1 MPRSVY
7 LPQRHMSASPREQFG
22 QPSGL
27 RTLAT
32 TAADSESCA
41 IFPFARRAGRLTR
54 PKLSC
59 PRIKKSEPGGAS
71 PYSPRSI
78 SASVPQSPTRTTSTT
93 TSSSFGTGSG
103 TSRTTLVPGFLGITA
118 SARIRAEYV
127 AMPIT
132 PAEVERI
139 FRGSGAL
146 RDGHFVLA
154 SGRHSP
160 TYLEKFQVLGRPV
173 ETERLCGPIA
183 DWARPLDLATVAGPT
198 TGGVILAHEVARE
211 LGLRAGDA
219 ERGENEEDSEFPRGV
234 PVGGGGGGRGVDQN
248 NTTEEAMSERIGAV
262 KRD

>member
-1 MPRSVY
+1 
-7 LPQRHMSASPREQFG
+7 MSASPREQVG
-22 QPSGL
+22 HPSGR

-32 TAADSESCA
+32 TGVDSASTGPL
-41 IFPFARRAGRLTR
+41 FFVGRAGRLTR

-93 TSSSFGTGSG
+93 SSSSFGTGSG

-198 TGGVILAHEVARE
+198 TGGVILAHEVARQ
-211 LGLRAGDA
+211 LGLRAVYA
-219 ERGENEEDSEFPRGV
+219 ERGENGTGREFRRGF
-234 PVGGGGGGRGVDQN
+234 PLDRGDRVL
-248 NTTEEAMSERIGAV
+248 V
-262 KRD
+262 V